1 MGVKIL
7 HKNLLTMAV
16 VCMSILELAC
26 LQLNVRAADNEKES
40 IIVSACNL
48 TNGRNQSAVCTC
60 LPNSKEILCG
70 KREPPLRVVPRNFL
84 VTVEVLDLSANAL
97 TVIKDDSFVSLES
110 LRTLY
115 LQNNLISDIQPSAF
129 RNLFNLSILN
139 LENNKL
145 TRLDPS
151 QITFQHLP
159 SLTRLNLQNNEIQFI
174 KMWSFITMGSPG
186 STVTIQFEGN
196 PVMCNCEV
204 FGIRNWLENLTTHTV
219 VIDKLVCNDDQ
230 QKRLFNDT
238 SLRYNC
244 KQTPP
249 VSGNLNRNISVRSAQ
264 KNKDKGN
271 NNANFSKYENSK
283 DKTKRGNKTS
293 PEDDG
298 VYVEGERSTAD
309 DVSYTNYPCHVCN
322 KERTGHACDQN
333 PRTYCPES
341 EKMCR
346 REFIWNN
353 ADKTMSISSGCSSY
367 EVCLKDQVNNSR
379 DCIINYEGVIR
390 CNFCCLGP
398 TCGEPTGGRTKDL
411 VFIITYVKRA
421 YFNETYMK
429 DPNSLPFKEEQ
440 KRISEAL
447 RDDLNDFRGG
457 LDIYVSR
464 YEQSEAQVAVQQK
477 QVRVFLEIDVTVLST
492 MEDQTVRTDLLQ
504 AISNSV
510 SNPNGFFQKENIE
523 DDSLY
528 LGFSDSPPCQAAN
541 ITTSKG
547 IFLWPN
553 SYVGQ
558 VRHVQCPSNTAS
570 IAMFASRACKKSKDL
585 SGEWE
590 NMNDSNC
597 SELYYGDTS
606 KYTTS
611 RLTVIVNYTINP
623 VVTRTSPVNPVVT
636 ATSPGNP
643 GNTQNTTLIPGETDA
658 SFTGTTTVGS
668 STTGSNTTEDPS
680 QQASNLLLEILNVK
694 NFTTEM
700 MHKFV
705 TILES
710 LTTQDS
716 LSRPGV
722 LSNVA
727 HSVNH
732 LFNVDEKNLHEAE
745 LVMNTSSRLL
755 LVIEHIPE
763 RGPLVKGVMNEVTPN
778 LAFVALA
785 VDENESRHV
794 QLVAATQ
801 PSSELNASQ
810 IQVGYLNDLTS
821 TEPNCTTITIPT
833 RALIKSLPSI
843 QKPLLERVAFSVHQS
858 NKLFE
863 TINKAK
869 TSSTTSSDGPASNKS
884 VVLKINSNV
893 ISASIPGVKVQNL
906 SENIT
911 LTFMHSEL
919 NSTNPSCVF
928 WEESDKLPRWSSEGC
943 GVVETTDTLTV
954 CGCNHMTNFA
964 LLMDVYQSGLQISEL
979 DKKILSIISYVGCGI
994 SLAALLLTLMTYT
1007 FFRPITQYNLSDQ
1020 THSKR
1025 KLRRDNPSKIL
1036 INLCLALM
1044 ASNLVYLVGM
1054 QDYTFS
1060 DMASCKAVAVLLH
1073 YFLLSSLMWMAVE
1086 AFYMYLALVRVFKT
1100 YFTNF
1105 ILKCALVG
1113 WGIPLI
1119 IVVITLAINT
1129 TDNYGF
1135 LNSGLCW
1142 LHNPAF
1148 YAAFVGPVCAILL
1161 VNFLAFALV
1170 IRQLMSM
1177 SSSKLNKS
1185 DTNSTVQRLRG
1196 AIGVVILL
1204 GLSWIFAIFA
1214 IDQASVAFYY
1224 LFAIFNSL
1232 QGLFIFIFYC
1242 LLKKDAMTAW
1252 KSLFPC
1258 FEEYKEKSSSHSRTK
1273 SLFTS
1278 TTNHHGNKNRLSV
1291 VTLNGTSTSTL
1302 PPDSRKN
1309 SYLNDHYAE
1318 NKIDL
1323 TDINI
1328 NCRKISFAPNPTI
1341 PEYTLP
1347 ESPVLY
1353 DKELSYAET
1362 PSLSY
1367 DEVTDPSDAFSD
1379 VLHSDDVYTE
1389 IKQSDNSSDLY
1400 SETAYPKSN
1409 HTDEYSY
1416 GFESSP
1422 SVTGPARNHH
1432 HSDHAVVRPSTPVV
1446 QKVFTDD
1453 TTKRSPVVGIKYAE
1467 NDDGLKTII
1476 PRPTVEYFGKSNKVA
1491 VNDRQSPRL
1500 ADYSQSYRPV
1510 VHDDISDH
1518 SSVVEVDGYTE
1529 NAVAENA
1536 SNNRQL
1542 RADGEIDNSHIDPV
1556 QVIKLKFERTFSDTS
1571 DNEKSNI

>member
-244 KQTPP
+244 KP
-249 VSGNLNRNISVRSAQ
+249 
-264 KNKDKGN
+264 
-271 NNANFSKYENSK
+271 
-283 DKTKRGNKTS
+283 
-293 PEDDG
+293 
-298 VYVEGERSTAD
+298 D